1 VRPRPARPA
10 RHLFAAGLAIGLT
23 LALSAPSLAQN
34 SPNEA
39 KANSLARYLP
49 KGEVNFYLEFDGL
62 DAHADA
68 WKKTAASKILNETP
82 TGAMLETV
90 AVQLLDRLP
99 APAGE
104 AGKRG
109 AGLMA
114 VAKHMAR
121 SGFVLAEFPDEHRP
135 GQSTGLI
142 VLRDAF
148 KDKEIR
154 SIVARM
160 LQGMN
165 APGTKPQAVVRAG
178 HKVIGGVTQR
188 GTGFSW
194 WVEEVGKADIV
205 LVSPVP
211 EAADGVLETLDGK
224 HPNAVDLPARADL
237 FQVEN
242 GFTPIGGVYA
252 SPAWVRKSGMLV
264 QLGLG
269 DFKRLDFRF
278 GFQGDALMSVVR
290 LATPAPRKG
299 IPALFDGPSFEKGAL
314 PPIPETVSGF
324 TATSLDLKATYE
336 KLVALAKTV
345 NPDAGAQAAKVAEG
359 LKAKSKVD
367 LEADLLKHLGPK
379 VAWYVLPA
387 KAASKPANAPSN
399 LYSSM
404 LAGAGIDQLPRAA
417 IVMDVDDPTAFNKVL
432 DEVMVAVNR
441 EFKAMGRPPGEAA
454 PNRGGR
460 GRGQGP
466 PSPEFRVTTTNGR
479 MYALNVPQELAA
491 QFPASFRPALLVEG
505 KHLTVAISPE
515 VARQAAGSKGSWTP
529 SNGLALAYPMVP
541 AKLKYLSVGD
551 PSEGLPA
558 LLAGLPSK
566 VQATFNTALMLKAL
580 ANPPAP
586 GAAATPG
593 AAPAPDPN
601 PNQNSGR
608 RGLVGA
614 GPIGGSNPNATTG
627 TPNVPGGP
635 GGPGSPT
642 TPGEPGAPGGPA
654 QLVLQVDA
662 AKLPSA
668 DAIRALLFPSLSW
681 VESDGDEI
689 RLVSRVAFPEVED
702 PSKLGAILGIA
713 IPMVRGGGLPPGM
726 TPPPGMAP
734 PPGGIPGAGRPGNS
748 GGGNTPARPD

>member
-1 VRPRPARPA
+1 MRPRLARPA
-10 RHLFAAGLAIGLT
+10 RHLLSAGLAIGLN

-39 KANSLARYLP
+39 KASSLARYLP
-49 KGEVNFYLEFDGL
+49 KGEVYFSLEFDGL

-68 WKKTAASKILNETP
+68 WKKTAAYKILNETP

-90 AVQLLDRLP
+90 AIQLLDRLP

-121 SGFVLAEFPDEHRP
+121 SGFLLAEFPDEHRP
-135 GQSTGLI
+135 GQSTELI

-148 KDKEIR
+148 KDKEVR
-154 SIVARM
+154 AIVARM

-178 HKVIGGVTQR
+178 HKVIGGMTQR

-224 HPNAVDLPARADL
+224 HPDSVDLPARADL
-237 FQVEN
+237 FKVEN

-252 SPAWVRKSGMLV
+252 SPAWVRKSEKLV

-269 DFKRLDFRF
+269 DFKRLDLRV

-290 LATPAPRKG
+290 LVTPAPRTG
-299 IPALFDGPSFEKGAL
+299 IPALFDGPTFEKGGL
-314 PPIPETVSGF
+314 PPIPEVVSGF
-324 TATSLDLKATYE
+324 TALSFDLKATYE

-345 NPDAGAQAAKVAEG
+345 NPDAGAQAAKFAEE

-367 LEADLLKHLGPK
+367 LGSDLLKHLGPK

-387 KAASKPANAPSN
+387 KAASRSANAAPN
-399 LYSSM
+399 LFSSM
-404 LAGAGIDQLPRAA
+404 LAGAGMDQLPRAA

-432 DEVMVAVNR
+432 DEVMVTVNR

-479 MYALNVPQELAA
+479 MYALSVPQELAA

-529 SNGLALAYPMVP
+529 SNGLGLAYQMVP
-541 AKLKYLSVGD
+541 AKLEYLNVSD
-551 PSEGLPA
+551 PSESLPA

-566 VQATFNTALMLKAL
+566 VQATFNTAMMLQAL

-586 GAAATPG
+586 GASPPG
-593 AAPAPDPN
+593 APAAPN
-601 PNQNSGR
+601 PNVGGR
-608 RGLVGA
+608 RAPVGA
-614 GPIGGSNPNATTG
+614 GPVGGSNPNAATG

-642 TPGEPGAPGGPA
+642 IPGEPGSPGGPA
-654 QLVLQVDA
+654 PLVLQVDA

-668 DAIRALLFPSLSW
+668 DAIRSLLFPSLSW
-681 VESDGDEI
+681 VKSDGDEI

-702 PSKLGAILGIA
+702 PSKLVAILGIA
-713 IPMVRGGGLPPGM
+713 IPMIRGGGLPPGM

-734 PPGGIPGAGRPGNS
+734 PPGGIPGAGPGRPGNS